1 MFPQINFLDFVLCTM
16 IRRIA
21 PSYNAITGRSLNDY
35 SFGKNHEIKIT
46 HPESYIKFPD
56 FTPTTNEK
64 KKSRNNVMLIKPR
77 SQPLKSNQKLGA
89 ISKRRRRDD
98 AKQTNSFFFFS
109 IHVCR
114 ILGYK
119 LRVTKCLTLGC
130 VSRKLP
136 TS

>member
-21 PSYNAITGRSLNDY
+21 PSYNAITGRSIHDY

-56 FTPTTNEK
+56 ITPTTNEEK
-64 KKSRNNVMLIKPR
+64 KNSRNNVMLIKPR
-77 SQPLKSNQKLGA
+77 SQPLTSNQNLGA

-98 AKQTNSFFFFS
+98 DKQTN
-109 IHVCR
+109 C
-114 ILGYK
+114 LK
-119 LRVTKCLTLGC
+119 KKTRV
-130 VSRKLP
+130 
-136 TS
+136 